1 MQHSVSI
8 AYYSQLIKKL
18 MNKHYNEK
26 KNQQILLQKQ
36 ELAKSPW
43 VVPDGGKGSMTG
55 PFFHGKEV
63 SARMITKLPSTH

>member
-18 MNKHYNEK
+18 MNKHYKEK
-26 KNQQILLQKQ
+26 KLILLQKQ
-36 ELAKSPW
+36 ELAKSRW

>member
-1 MQHSVSI
+1 M
-8 AYYSQLIKKL
+8 
-18 MNKHYNEK
+18 K
-26 KNQQILLQKQ
+26 KNQLILLQKQ
-36 ELAKSPW
+36 LAKSPW

>member
-18 MNKHYNEK
+18 MNKHYKEK
-26 KNQQILLQKQ
+26 KQLILLQKQ
-36 ELAKSPW
+36 ELAKSRW

-55 PFFHGKEV
+55 PFFHGKDV